1 MKKRFNLILIISTA
15 LIVLSL
21 IVCYILIKEI
31 SEIATVITTITA
43 IIGAVAL
50 WIQFSKDKQISQA
63 SFIVEFYQTFYAQEG
78 NLKVLTELDKKY
90 SNEKYDSLKMMK
102 PEVLNYLGW
111 IRSLC
116 SLIDRGVLSI
126 ESVDEIYGYKFFIIL
141 NNKEVQEMELSKYP
155 DLYKLMFRTH
165 KSWSDYR
172 KKKGGHLI
180 CESEDLSLIES
191 YANYC
196 N

>member
-21 IVCYILIKEI
+21 IACYILIEEI
-31 SEIATVITTITA
+31 SKIATIITTITA

-50 WIQFSKDKQISQA
+50 WIQFSKDKQINQA
-63 SFIVEFYQTFYAQEG
+63 SFIVEFYQTFYSQKE
-78 NLKVLTELDKKY
+78 NLIVLAELDKKY
-90 SNEKYDSLKMMK
+90 SNEKYTSLKSIK

-116 SLIDRGVLSI
+116 SLIDRGVLNI
-126 ESVDEIYGYKFFIIL
+126 EAVDEIYGYKFFIIL

-155 DLYKLMFRTH
+155 NLYRLMFRTH
-165 KSWSDYR
+165 KIWSDYR

-191 YANYC
+191 YTKYC
-196 N
+196 H